1 MIEIITAAEIGMF
14 VAFTVS
20 GVGIG
25 LEIRKRAIRKKQK
38 RIAQEIKQSEQIS
51 KLTEKQTPEPEPQET
66 QSPQT
71 ETPTEHID
79 TDALLD
85 EIKDDSEPPKSD

>member
-1 MIEIITAAEIGMF
+1 MF

-25 LEIRKRAIRKKQK
+25 LAIRKRAIRKKQK
-38 RIAQEIKQSEQIS
+38 RMAQDIKQSEQIS

-66 QSPQT
+66 QSPST
-71 ETPTEHID
+71 ETPTGFID

-85 EIKDDSEPPKSD
+85 EIKDDSEHPKSD